1 MSRTKTK
8 FNFQFLRM
16 PLITLHELEQM
27 TPLFRGSVGNAL
39 ARGVMHLLAVDKVNA
54 LYDRHA
60 HLSGADFARSVL
72 EDLEVDYEVF
82 VDTHEVLTQLD
93 ELGEDTPFITISNH
107 PYGHIDGL
115 ILADYFG
122 HRSNYK
128 MMVNQFLNRIE
139 ALAPSLIPV
148 TPTGVERTVATTESI
163 MGVRRALA
171 HLRSGGALGLLPAGA
186 ISDLSLRD
194 GCVRDREWQPAIIAF
209 MAKAKVPILPVH
221 FLDRNSSLFYLLGL
235 INWRVRL
242 LRLPSEVFNK
252 AHRPVR
258 LVVGTLIS
266 VEEQQQYLATHTTEE
281 YGQWLRKR
289 VYGI

>member
-1 MSRTKTK
+1 
-8 FNFQFLRM
+8 
-16 PLITLHELEQM
+16 M
-27 TPLFRGSVGNAL
+27 TPLFRGSMGNTL
-39 ARGVMHLLAVDKVNA
+39 ARGVMSLLAVDKVNA

-72 EDLEVDYEVF
+72 KDLEVEYEVF
-82 VDTHEVLTQLD
+82 VDTHEVLAQLD
-93 ELGEDTPFITISNH
+93 KLGENMPFITISNH

-122 HRSNYK
+122 HRHGNYK
-128 MMVNQFLNRIE
+128 MMVNKFLSRIE
-139 ALAPSLIPV
+139 ALTPSLIPV

-186 ISDLSLRD
+186 ISDLSLRE
-194 GCVRDREWQPAIIAF
+194 GYVCDREWQPAIIAF

-242 LRLPSEVFNK
+242 LRLPAEVFNK

-258 LVVGTLIS
+258 LMVGPLIS
-266 VEEQQQYLATHTTEE
+266 VEEQQQYLTTHTTEK
-281 YGQWLRKR
+281 YGLWLRER
-289 VYGI
+289 VYGLH

>member
-1 MSRTKTK
+1 
-8 FNFQFLRM
+8 M

-39 ARGVMHLLAVDKVNA
+39 ARGVMRLLAVDKVNA

-60 HLSGADFARSVL
+60 HLSGADFARNVL

-82 VDTHEVLTQLD
+82 VDTHEVLAQLD

-242 LRLPSEVFNK
+242 LRLPAEVFNK

-258 LVVGTLIS
+258 LMVGPLIS
-266 VEEQQQYLATHTTEE
+266 VEEQQQYLTTHTTEK
-281 YGQWLRKR
+281 YGLWLRER
-289 VYGI
+289 VYGLH

>member
-1 MSRTKTK
+1 MR
-8 FNFQFLRM
+8 
-16 PLITLHELEQM
+16 
-27 TPLFRGSVGNAL
+27 
-39 ARGVMHLLAVDKVNA
+39 LLAVDKVNA

-60 HLSGADFARSVL
+60 HLSGADFARNVL

-194 GCVRDREWQPAIIAF
+194 GCVREGGRAGHSRRYYRYTSSIGTHRSSICWDSSTGACACCACLVRCSTKHTAPCASSLERPSAWRSSSNISLH
-209 MAKAKVPILPVH
+209 ILPRSMA
-221 FLDRNSSLFYLLGL
+221 FGYARGCMGFDSDR
-235 INWRVRL
+235 
-242 LRLPSEVFNK
+242 
-252 AHRPVR
+252 
-258 LVVGTLIS
+258 
-266 VEEQQQYLATHTTEE
+266 
-281 YGQWLRKR
+281 
-289 VYGI
+289 

>member
-1 MSRTKTK
+1 M
-8 FNFQFLRM
+8 
-16 PLITLHELEQM
+16 ITLHELEQM

-39 ARGVMHLLAVDKVNA
+39 ARGVMRLLAVDKVNA

-60 HLSGADFARSVL
+60 HLSGADFARNVL

-82 VDTHEVLTQLD
+82 VDTHEVLAQLD

-242 LRLPSEVFNK
+242 LCLPSEVFNK

-289 VYGI
+289 VYGV

>member
-39 ARGVMHLLAVDKVNA
+39 ARGVMRLLAVDKVNA

-82 VDTHEVLTQLD
+82 VDTHEVLAQLD

-163 MGVRRALA
+163 MGVRRAFA

>member
-39 ARGVMHLLAVDKVNA
+39 ARGVMRLLAVDKVNA

-60 HLSGADFARSVL
+60 HLSGADFARNVL

-82 VDTHEVLTQLD
+82 VDTHEVLAQLD

-163 MGVRRALA
+163 MGVRRAFA

>member
-1 MSRTKTK
+1 
-8 FNFQFLRM
+8 M

-27 TPLFRGSVGNAL
+27 TPLFRGSVGNTL
-39 ARGVMHLLAVDKVNA
+39 ARGVMRLLAVDKVNA

-82 VDTHEVLTQLD
+82 VDTHEVLAQLD

-171 HLRSGGALGLLPAGA
+171 HLRSDGALGLLPAGA

-242 LRLPSEVFNK
+242 LRLPGEVFNK

-258 LVVGTLIS
+258 LVIGAPIS

-281 YGQWLRKR
+281 YGLWLRKR
-289 VYGI
+289 VYGS

>member
-1 MSRTKTK
+1 
-8 FNFQFLRM
+8 M

-39 ARGVMHLLAVDKVNA
+39 ARGVMRLLAVDKVNA

-82 VDTHEVLTQLD
+82 VDTHEVLAQLD

-266 VEEQQQYLATHTTEE
+266 VEEQQQYLATHTLAE

-289 VYGI
+289 VYGS

>member
-1 MSRTKTK
+1 M
-8 FNFQFLRM
+8 
-16 PLITLHELEQM
+16 ITLHELEQM

-39 ARGVMHLLAVDKVNA
+39 ARGVMRLLAVDKVNA

-72 EDLEVDYEVF
+72 GDLEVDYEVF
-82 VDTHEVLTQLD
+82 VDTHEVLDQLD
-93 ELGEDTPFITISNH
+93 KLGEDTPFITISNH

-281 YGQWLRKR
+281 YGLWLRKR
-289 VYGI
+289 VYGSIGVR